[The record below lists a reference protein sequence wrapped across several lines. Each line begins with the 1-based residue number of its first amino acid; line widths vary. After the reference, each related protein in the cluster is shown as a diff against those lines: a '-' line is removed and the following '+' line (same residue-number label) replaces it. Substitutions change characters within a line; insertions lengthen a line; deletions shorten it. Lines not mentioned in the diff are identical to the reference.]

1 MKLWNTKGIILEQK
15 KEPALSRDLQQLTE
29 QGESAKVETLAE
41 NEEVTL
47 ARLIRLCNEA
57 SIVDERD
64 GEPLGDILIG
74 WKLRAAPKLIVGDAV
89 DDEPY
94 VSNQTNPLMKQSA
107 DAAYG
112 LRLLQTALKPQKAYF
127 AVYREMHYLNSRVPT
142 KIEEFVVRKMGGKYP
157 MERRAFSRL
166 GDDVLAVGVGAL
178 IHLARAAKEGR
189 VQSSCFVTVAGN
201 CIGTPC
207 NMEVTIGT
215 PVSALLEHCGL
226 ITDPT
231 SLSLN
236 SAMVGKAV
244 EDPEQ
249 TLIQANT
256 SAVVAI
262 REAKKNLRHMD
273 CIGCSRCVEVCP
285 EGLNPMELYRAAST
299 NRRQTAFELGLER
312 CIGCAACSYI
322 CPSRLELSHLIREK
336 QEKWP
341 KGEHCHDC

>member
-1 MKLWNTKGIILEQK
+1 MSYVTHLQ
-15 KEPALSRDLQQLTE
+15 DLLRPLGVYDLTAPFQSGE
-29 QGESAKVETLAE
+29 LESAGRALDGVEAFLEEIHRESCLATAE
-41 NEEVTL
+41 SWGL
-47 ARLIRLCNEA
+47 
-57 SIVDERD
+57 ER
-64 GEPLGDILIG
+64 
-74 WKLRAAPKLIVGDAV
+74 
-89 DDEPY
+89 
-94 VSNQTNPLMKQSA
+94 
-107 DAAYG
+107 
-112 LRLLQTALKPQKAYF
+112 
-127 AVYREMHYLNSRVPT
+127 
-142 KIEEFVVRKMGGKYP
+142 
-157 MERRAFSRL
+157 
-166 GDDVLAVGVGAL
+166 
-178 IHLARAAKEGR
+178 
-189 VQSSCFVTVAGN
+189 
-201 CIGTPC
+201 
-207 NMEVTIGT
+207 
-215 PVSALLEHCGL
+215 VSALLEHCGL

-256 SAVVAI
+256 SAVIAI